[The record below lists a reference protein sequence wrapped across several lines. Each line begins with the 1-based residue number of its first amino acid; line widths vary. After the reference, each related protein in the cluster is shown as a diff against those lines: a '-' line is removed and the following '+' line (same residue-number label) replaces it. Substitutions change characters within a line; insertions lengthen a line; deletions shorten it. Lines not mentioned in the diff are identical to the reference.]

1 MLDTM
6 GPTVSVYIYF
16 YMLYT
21 SLLLAKSNWFTSNI
35 GKLSYTSWY
44 DDGDD
49 DNSNDDKNGDD
60 DDDSDM
66 MVMML
71 VMMLKMIIMALTELK
86 Y

>member
-35 GKLSYTSWY
+35 GKLSYM
-44 DDGDD
+44 
-49 DNSNDDKNGDD
+49 
-60 DDDSDM
+60 M
-66 MVMML
+66 MVMMTI
-71 VMMLKMIIMALTELK
+71 VMMIIMVMMMMMMMIVIRW
-86 Y
+86 

>member
-6 GPTVSVYIYF
+6 GATISVYIYF

-21 SLLLAKSNWFTSNI
+21 FLLLAKSYWFTSNI
-35 GKLSYTSWY
+35 GKLLWY
-44 DDGDD
+44 DDSDD
-49 DNSNDDKNGDD
+49 DNSNDDDNGDD
-60 DDDSDM
+60 DDGDT

-71 VMMLKMIIMALTELK
+71 VMMMLKMIIMALTELK